1 MDTQAQNF
9 WVESIN
15 KETALRFQ
23 WRLRYSK
30 QFSDTNF
37 HSKKTNKTM
46 KFGNEVSRRLGF
58 LEKTQQES
66 KNEQATTKQT
76 EKLVEVDLTLPDM
89 RPPSSN
95 TKTLLYTGI
104 SAHGEGRKA
113 YLARRRLLRPDEK
126 YDFPMMTSSNYGWKI
141 LEHADLK
148 KSPHARTGIIRDSF
162 YRPSGV
168 MIN

>member
-1 MDTQAQNF
+1 
-9 WVESIN
+9 
-15 KETALRFQ
+15 
-23 WRLRYSK
+23 
-30 QFSDTNF
+30 
-37 HSKKTNKTM
+37 M

-113 YLARRRLLRPDEK
+113 YLAREEATQTGREVRFSNDDLVQLWMENFGTCRLEEV
-126 YDFPMMTSSNYGWKI
+126 SSC
-141 LEHADLK
+141 
-148 KSPHARTGIIRDSF
+148 
-162 YRPSGV
+162 
-168 MIN
+168 